1 MPGNEG
7 ERVSTAS
14 GHVTL
19 ILDPHQLGDMEIVA
33 PCNVC
38 VLGSVMDPDHRAGKY
53 LCTYQVVE
61 CPLCGRTSYKTRPK
75 VRRTGTRFVAPNF
88 QP

>member
-1 MPGNEG
+1 
-7 ERVSTAS
+7 VSALS

-19 ILDPHQLGDMEIVA
+19 VLDPLQLADVDLIEV
-33 PCNVC
+33 CNGC
-38 VLGSVMDPDHRAGKY
+38 ALGSVMDPDHRAGKY
-53 LCTYQVVE
+53 VCTYQVVE

-75 VRRTGTRFVAPNF
+75 VRRSNTQWVAPII